1 MKKHEETW
9 TFKKKQKKNIKQWN
23 ILFGIKKFKD
33 FI

>member
-23 ILFGIKKFKD
+23 KKSTVLD
-33 FI
+33 IGYN